1 MISYAWG
8 GGTGDLRNIP
18 RKVSC
23 VPRHCYETE
32 LNLQGSVEHKQII
45 GFSKATGEV
54 FEFPVV
60 ISDIK

>member
-1 MISYAWG
+1 
-8 GGTGDLRNIP
+8 
-18 RKVSC
+18 

-54 FEFPVV
+54 FEFPCNLGY
-60 ISDIK
+60 